1 MKKNLSLIAF
11 MATIVILASLG
22 AIEVAAEQDI
32 PILGYPYNTSSWG
45 GMGIQGYSLYGSLF
59 TLNGDANITSMSCEM
74 AMYFA
79 YPNPTGVHYRFA
91 IYQDNAGKVGTL
103 VAQTKEG
110 IAISDIQGNMEQWRT
125 ADFDSPVSLQAG
137 KYWLIV
143 IYQTKNVGI
152 HNLSFLEGHENN
164 LAPWN
169 QSRIVMSSDLSNGS
183 LPPSLE
189 SLHPFDKPAGL
200 IAIYASGQGTPSV
213 LPPPPSTFYGPTP
226 SRVFLSFKNVDPST
240 GMFQIVGNLTSNNTS
255 VPNSDLTFSYRNS
268 RESDTSLQEFS
279 TVTTDSNGRFA
290 VDWQPPG
297 VGNYNIN
304 ATYHGSD
311 LYRPAF
317 DGINVLVTQFN
328 GDNQVFSVESNST
341 VTDIVYNPESGELN
355 LSVTGQTGT
364 TGFVDVY
371 VSKSLVG
378 NVSAIQAFID
388 QNPVEF
394 TVSETEDNWILHF
407 NYHHSSHNIVFNLSG
422 AEAVPEAT
430 VSSASPTST
439 PTVPELSW
447 LAIVPLLLSL
457 FFVAVIL
464 RHRKTISQN
473 KPNV

>member
-1 MKKNLSLIAF
+1 MKKSLPLIAF
-11 MATIVILASLG
+11 LVSIVILASLG
-22 AIEVAAEQDI
+22 TTQSAAEQDI
-32 PILGYPYNTSSWG
+32 PILGYPYNTSAWG
-45 GMGIQGYSLYGSLF
+45 GSGVQGYSLYGSLF
-59 TLNGDANITSMSCEM
+59 TLNGDSIITSMSCEM
-74 AMYFA
+74 AIYFA
-79 YPNPTGVHYRFA
+79 NPNPAGVHYRFA

-152 HNLSFLEGHENN
+152 HFLSFLEGEKNN

-169 QSRIVMSSDLSNGS
+169 QSRIVMSSDLSNDS

-189 SLHPFDKPAGL
+189 SLEPFDKPAGL

-213 LPPPPSTFYGPTP
+213 LPPPPSIFYGPTP
-226 SRVFLSFKNVDPST
+226 SRVFLSFKNIDPST
-240 GMFQIVGNLTSNNTS
+240 GRFQIVGNLTSNNNS
-255 VPNSDLTFSYRNS
+255 VPNADLKFSYRNS
-268 RESDTSLQEFS
+268 SEDDTSLQEFS

-311 LYRPAF
+311 SYGPAF

-378 NVSAIQAFID
+378 NVSAIQAYID

-407 NYHHSSHNIVFNLSG
+407 NYHHSSHNIVFNLSR
-422 AEAVPEAT
+422 AETVPDAT
-430 VSSASPTST
+430 VSSASPTPT
-439 PTVPELSW
+439 PTVSQLSW
-447 LAIVPLLLSL
+447 WVIVPLLLIIL
-457 FFVAVIL
+457 AVALVI
-464 RHRKTISQN
+464 RYRKTVN
-473 KPNV
+473 G